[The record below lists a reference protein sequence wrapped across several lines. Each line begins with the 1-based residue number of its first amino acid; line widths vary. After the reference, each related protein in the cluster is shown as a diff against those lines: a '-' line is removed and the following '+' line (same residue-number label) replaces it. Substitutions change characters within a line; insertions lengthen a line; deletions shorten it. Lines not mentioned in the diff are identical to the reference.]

1 MASWCLT
8 RSEMECSG
16 QWTLSKVSNVSNF
29 FFFFFFWGGGV
40 GLDHLAPNRFFF
52 SFLFFS
58 FL

>member
-29 FFFFFFWGGGV
+29 FFFRGGGV
-40 GLDHLAPNRFFF
+40 GLDHLAPKRFFF